1 MIPFVAI
8 LLIMTAAATAVIAWP
23 FLSRRGTERSG
34 SDLEVY
40 RDQLKELERDQDA
53 GLISSQD
60 AEAARLEISRRLLS
74 VTRQAKTP
82 LKQPDLKSRSGAR
95 AFALAAALI
104 AVPALSAAMYVR
116 LGSPDLRGNNETNAT
131 ESRAGESQTIER
143 MVAQVEAHLQR
154 NPNDGRGW
162 EVLAP
167 VYAKLGRYEDSARAW
182 RAAID
187 RLGENADR
195 LESLGESMVAAADG
209 VVTADAKVVFQRA
222 LAIDS
227 TAIAARYYRG
237 LAAKQDGLPDEAAK
251 IWRDLI
257 ASGPQDAGWVKSVR
271 AALSRLESS
280 PVADASGPA
289 QTNIETA
296 AKLSTQEQ
304 SHFVQAMVG
313 RLAERLKSDGSDPD
327 EWVKLVR
334 SYRVLGQARE
344 ADAAIADARTILG
357 KDATKLARFN
367 EGLSAMDAGASADKA
382 LPDSVSEAA
391 AGAPAPMQ
399 DDVKSGMTQR
409 LAERLRSGGGE
420 PEAWVLLVR
429 SYTVLGKTDRAKAA
443 IGDAH
448 RTFADSPE
456 KLARFEQGLK
466 SVEAVANAPQDQNI
480 AASPPPPPSSSP
492 NPAAAA
498 DDPDAMI
505 RGMVA
510 KLAER
515 LGKDGGDAEA
525 WLRLVRSYSVL
536 GEKDKALAAIAEAR
550 RNIGSDQAQL
560 RFFEDGVSKLGL
572 AVN

>member
-8 LLIMTAAATAVIAWP
+8 LLIMTAAAAAAIAWP
-23 FLSRRGTERSG
+23 FLFRRETERSG

-60 AEAARLEISRRLLS
+60 AEAARLEVSRRLLS

-116 LGSPDLRGNNETNAT
+116 LGSPDLRGNSETNAT
-131 ESRAGESQTIER
+131 DSRAGESQTIER

-167 VYAKLGRYEDSARAW
+167 VYAKLGRYGDSARAW
-182 RAAID
+182 TAAID
-187 RLGENADR
+187 RLGENSDR

-209 VVTADAKVVFQRA
+209 VVTADAKVVFDRA

-237 LAAKQDGLPDEAAK
+237 LAAKQDGLPHEAAK

-257 ASGPQDAGWVKSVR
+257 ASGPEDAGWVKSVR
-271 AALSRLESS
+271 AALARLESS
-280 PVADASGPA
+280 PAASASETP
-289 QTNIETA
+289 QMNIETA
-296 AKLSTQEQ
+296 AKIAPEEQ
-304 SHFVQAMVG
+304 SQFVQAMVG

-344 ADAAIADARTILG
+344 ADAAIADARTVLD

-367 EGLSAMDAGASADKA
+367 EGLSALDAAASDKA
-382 LPDSVSEAA
+382 LPDNLPRAA
-391 AGAPAPMQ
+391 AVPSAPMQ

-409 LAERLRSGGGE
+409 LAERLHSGGGE

-429 SYTVLGKTDRAKAA
+429 SYTVLGKADKANA
-443 IGDAH
+443 ALGEAR
-448 RTFADSPE
+448 RTFANSPE
-456 KLARFEQGLK
+456 KLARFEEGLK
-466 SVEAVANAPQDQNI
+466 GVEAAANASRDENVAP
-480 AASPPPPPSSSP
+480 SPPPSPPSPP

-498 DDPDAMI
+498 DDPDTMI

-536 GEKDKALAAIAEAR
+536 GEKDKALAAIADAR

-572 AVN
+572 AAN